1 MELTSQE
8 TQLKNSLKQLETIY
22 VNEIQLSLGEEFK
35 SGNLKESKEIKNKK
49 KNDLKEIINVAMKK
63 QIAEEKEYSNQKKIN
78 EKIELDIKHLQNL
91 ITKKKS
97 VIKNASNQNQ
107 ELGHNINQLD
117 DQIDIFS
124 KKTDSNRN

>member
-49 KNDLKEIINVAMKK
+49 NDLKEIIM
-63 QIAEEKEYSNQKKIN
+63 
-78 EKIELDIKHLQNL
+78 LQ
-91 ITKKKS
+91 
-97 VIKNASNQNQ
+97 
-107 ELGHNINQLD
+107 
-117 DQIDIFS
+117 
-124 KKTDSNRN
+124 

>member
-1 MELTSQE
+1 MNHQKNLLELTSQE

-35 SGNLKESKEIKNKK
+35 SGNLKESKEIKNK
-49 KNDLKEIINVAMKK
+49 NDLEIINVAMKK

-97 VIKNASNQNQ
+97 
-107 ELGHNINQLD
+107 
-117 DQIDIFS
+117 
-124 KKTDSNRN
+124 

>member
-49 KNDLKEIINVAMKK
+49 KRFERNHKCC
-63 QIAEEKEYSNQKKIN
+63 N
-78 EKIELDIKHLQNL
+78 EKTN
-91 ITKKKS
+91 S
-97 VIKNASNQNQ
+97 
-107 ELGHNINQLD
+107 
-117 DQIDIFS
+117 
-124 KKTDSNRN
+124 